1 MNSVKQYM
9 NSNPCEF
16 TVHTQ
21 RKKKKK
27 KKEEENVESKTQL

>member
-9 NSNPCEF
+9 NSNPYEF

-27 KKEEENVESKTQL
+27 KAKEENVESKTQL